1 MEQEKFIAFINVV
14 SDMDEMPEQN
24 KLLPIKMLFKQF
36 FLDKEEI
43 SDFKELW
50 FEQEEI
56 KKDDEYY
63 QAIIS
68 SINAFL
74 NYCSD
79 NKSFNDEKFAEEIK
93 RIFQSKRF
101 SVIYSS
107 LIELSIMLDLG
118 DKYYIEVICGLLSL
132 GCKKGTHANKYL
144 IETLEVFAEDPLISD
159 SQYFN
164 QIKTIVYENIDETF
178 LKNLSTLFNFIL
190 SNEREDKIKIQ
201 INKIIENE
209 EYGNQRKS
217 SVSTNIENLEN
228 DINDNKIEEK
238 VICCAEKKKSLINAE
253 IAEKQ
258 NNESFS
264 MITEKELFK
273 EEKAGVNKNNEKASI
288 ISIHDKKKDKDSDS
302 KDEISENTS
311 IKQEKLLIDIIESNN
326 TIKKEQNN
334 SINYICDIFKKELC
348 NYKGNE
354 EKELIEKEDKIENSE
369 KLKNYL
375 KKFAKSMIQRQNRYN
390 SILTQ
395 ISELKRTIKEFVILQ
410 ESQKDIYNDK
420 IELEKNELIITGMKI
435 VIESLKP
442 PTIVNVKRKI
452 IDMMIFALLKSNQNK
467 FFLNKDYCPTKN
479 FLEKVIEKLNKY
491 KERKEISQSEKG
503 KIDTKI
509 KMLKDLI
516 VKDKAI
522 IKFPF
527 TCSIGKLDYIMRYLG
542 FCKGK
547 YSDIVHISKES
558 LKYYYLPFIDKIEP

>member
-209 EYGNQRKS
+209 ENGNQRKS

-238 VICCAEKKKSLINAE
+238 VICSAEKEKSLINAE

-258 NNESFS
+258 NNESLS
-264 MITEKELFK
+264 MITEKEPFK

-311 IKQEKLLIDIIESNN
+311 IKQEKLLIGIIESNN

-354 EKELIEKEDKIENSE
+354 EKELIENEDKIENSE

-435 VIESLKP
+435 F
-442 PTIVNVKRKI
+442 T
-452 IDMMIFALLKSNQNK
+452 LLKSNQNK
-467 FFLNKDYCPTKN
+467 FVLNKDYCPTKN

-503 KIDTKI
+503 KIDNKI

-558 LKYYYLPFIDKIEP
+558 LKYYNLPFIDKIEP

>member
-1 MEQEKFIAFINVV
+1 MN
-14 SDMDEMPEQN
+14 EMPEQN

-132 GCKKGTHANKYL
+132 GCKKGTLANKYL

-228 DINDNKIEEK
+228 DINDNKIGEK
-238 VICCAEKKKSLINAE
+238 VICSAEKEKSLINAE

-258 NNESFS
+258 NNESLS

-288 ISIHDKKKDKDSDS
+288 ISIHDKK
-302 KDEISENTS
+302 
-311 IKQEKLLIDIIESNN
+311 
-326 TIKKEQNN
+326 
-334 SINYICDIFKKELC
+334 
-348 NYKGNE
+348 
-354 EKELIEKEDKIENSE
+354 
-369 KLKNYL
+369 
-375 KKFAKSMIQRQNRYN
+375 R
-390 SILTQ
+390 
-395 ISELKRTIKEFVILQ
+395 
-410 ESQKDIYNDK
+410 
-420 IELEKNELIITGMKI
+420 
-435 VIESLKP
+435 
-442 PTIVNVKRKI
+442 
-452 IDMMIFALLKSNQNK
+452 
-467 FFLNKDYCPTKN
+467 
-479 FLEKVIEKLNKY
+479 
-491 KERKEISQSEKG
+491 
-503 KIDTKI
+503 
-509 KMLKDLI
+509 
-516 VKDKAI
+516 
-522 IKFPF
+522 
-527 TCSIGKLDYIMRYLG
+527 
-542 FCKGK
+542 
-547 YSDIVHISKES
+547 
-558 LKYYYLPFIDKIEP
+558 